1 MNIQNL
7 SWPLIAG
14 GGGLVGLVVG
24 LVIYKFYSINKLN
37 SAERQARKITE
48 EARRESEEKKK
59 EASLRA
65 KEELYK
71 ARTQFEKE
79 TREKKRELN
88 KMEKRIVQREENL
101 DRKVSFLDRKEN
113 ELKEKERRAGFRER
127 EVQKKEEQARELI
140 EQQQIKLQRISSLS
154 REEAK
159 KLFLASMRETAEQEA
174 AVIARQIE
182 NEARDKAEKEAR
194 KIISIAIQ
202 RYAADYVSE
211 NTVSTVALPSDDMK
225 GRIIGREGRNIRAF
239 QVATGVDVIV
249 DDTPGVVV
257 LSAFDPIR
265 RVIARVALERL
276 IADGRIHPPRIE
288 EVVKKV
294 EKEIDSS
301 IREAGEQSAFDVGIH
316 GLKPELIKLVGRL
329 KYRTSYGQNVLAH
342 SREVAYLM
350 GIMAAELG
358 EDIQTAKKVGLLH
371 DIGKAVDHEV
381 EGPHAEIGANLARKY
396 GLPPVVVNAIAS
408 HHGEREA
415 QTVFDVL
422 GQAGDALSAARPGAR
437 VEAMEAYIK
446 RLENLERLA
455 LSFRGVKK
463 SYAIQAGREI
473 RVMVEPDKVDDNE
486 TIQIARNISQKIQ
499 EELDYPGQVKVTV
512 VRETRAVEYAK

>member
-1 MNIQNL
+1 MNIQSL
-7 SWPLIAG
+7 TWPVIAAVG
-14 GGGLVGLVVG
+14 AVIGMVIGLM
-24 LVIYKFYSINKLN
+24 IYKVYSIAKLN
-37 SAERQARKITE
+37 SAER
-48 EARRESEEKKK
+48 EARRIVDEARQESEKQKK
-59 EASLRA
+59 EARLRA

-71 ARTQFEKE
+71 TRAQFEKE
-79 TREKKRELN
+79 SQGKKRELS

-101 DRKVSFLDRKEN
+101 DRKVGFLDRKEN
-113 ELKEKERRAGFRER
+113 ELKERDRRTGFRER
-127 EVQKKEEQARELI
+127 EIQKKEEQARELI
-140 EQQQIKLQRISSLS
+140 EKQRIKLQRISSLS

-159 KLFLASMRETAEQEA
+159 ELLLASMRETAEREA

-194 KIISIAIQ
+194 KIISVAIQ

-211 NTVSTVALPSDDMK
+211 NTVSTVSLPSDDMK

-249 DDTPGVVV
+249 DDTPEVVV
-257 LSAFDPIR
+257 LSAFDPVR
-265 RVIARVALERL
+265 RVIARIALERL
-276 IADGRIHPPRIE
+276 VADGRIHPPRIE
-288 EVVKKV
+288 DVVKKV
-294 EKEIDSS
+294 EKEIETS
-301 IREAGEQSAFDVGIH
+301 IREAGEQAAFDVGIH
-316 GLKPELIKLVGRL
+316 GLKPELIRLVGRL

-342 SREVAYLM
+342 SKEVAYLM

-422 GQAGDALSAARPGAR
+422 SQAGDALSAARPGAR
-437 VEAMEAYIK
+437 TEAMEAYIK
-446 RLENLERLA
+446 RLEKLERLA

-463 SYAIQAGREI
+463 SYAIQAGREV
-473 RVMVEPDKVDDNE
+473 RVMVEPDKVDDKE